1 MLCLYISA
9 HPLANVQDDLAAR
22 GSLPIGQLNEV
33 RDRAALAVGGI
44 VTVLKRTTTKSGSVM
59 AFLTLEDL
67 TGSVEVIVFP
77 KTYEQNAFLLKRDAI
92 LLVRGRADV
101 AEQQV
106 KILAGRLYPLAEAP
120 AAEPLAGAEALVTVE
135 PAGATG
141 NGGPVAV
148 PFEEVPLPQN
158 ETRRL

>member
-9 HPLANVQDDLAAR
+9 HPLANVQDDLAPR
-22 GSLPIGQLNEV
+22 VSLPIGQLHEV

-67 TGSVEVIVFP
+67 TGSMEVIVFP

-92 LLVRGRADV
+92 LVVRGRADV
-101 AEQQV
+101 AEQPV
-106 KILAGRLYPLAEAP
+106 KLLAETPLPRGEAA
-120 AAEPLAGAEALVTVE
+120 AAEPVAGGEALLKVE

-141 NGGPVAV
+141 NGGPGPA
-148 PFEEVPLPQN
+148 PFEESPL
-158 ETRRL
+158 